1 MNTIRFVAAVSI
13 LVLSSLF
20 YSASNVCADPVTSTH
35 SLRIVAPYKGTFTS
49 PPTQTNTQFTTDAPL
64 MGNGD
69 LGVAVFGKI
78 DAMTFSLGKNE
89 FWSLADRT
97 VKAMARLNLS
107 IPDMAN
113 ASYSMTQD
121 IAVAEVNGTFSLG
134 GNTITTKSWV
144 NGDNATVNRLI
155 TQLKYTGTGTRN
167 VAVSIAVGMENNYIK
182 TPGSTG
188 DVLFLDVGADNA
200 DSVKGYATRKVRVA
214 TRVIGTTGTVSNNTL
229 TFTLSP
235 GTTYSLVTCI
245 MSNYDSIAYET
256 AAVSSI
262 ASETAAGVD
271 LLLSSHHTWWNNFY
285 SKSFVEIPNKLLEKE
300 FYGSLYLFA
309 CASRANEAPPGLY
322 ANWVMKNP
330 GWFSDYTCNYNFEAP
345 FYMTFPTN
353 HTELSENFDKPVIDW
368 VPNAQA
374 LAKLRGFTGA
384 YYRVHIGPLPDG
396 TADENEWNQKS
407 MGAFVTTIMTM
418 YYYYTRDT
426 AYARKIYPAYK
437 QIAIFYQD
445 YLKLDPTN
453 TRYMMYNDAQHE
465 GNAYPQ
471 TNGVMSLG
479 LIRFF
484 LQACIDIST
493 ELNVDPDFRAIWQD
507 RISKLSPYPL
517 QVRNGQTVF
526 RYTEVGLDWN
536 GGNVIGTQ
544 HIFPSS
550 QFGLE
555 TDSAQ
560 LAIAKNMVDQMQRW
574 NDGCG
579 TNTFYPA
586 AVRVGYDPNSILSHL
601 NSFVA
606 GSTYPN
612 LHIHTGGGGIE
623 NVTPVPITICEMF
636 VQSFQNKIR
645 LFANWPANTFGKF
658 GDLLAYGNFLIS
670 SDIES
675 NGVQYVRVISNKGRP
690 FTFYNPW
697 SGQTLRIYRNGIDS
711 GTVSGKLITINTSVN
726 EVIHLAANGTSYG
739 AILDRMKNPAGTIAG
754 VANGSRPQRSDVSFS
769 VAKRRFSRAHDRAIA
784 FSAISTKN
792 DNKKMTVD
800 IYSLDGTLVKEVV
813 SYGNVV
819 GWDLKGNGTLLVSAG
834 VYTYRITL
842 ERDDKTTMAS
852 GMFLLVQ

>member
-1 MNTIRFVAAVSI
+1 MNTIRFVAAVSS
-13 LVLSSLF
+13 LALSSLF
-20 YSASNVCADPVTSTH
+20 FSASNVCADPITSTH
-35 SLRIVAPYKGTFTS
+35 ALRIVAPYKGTFTS

-97 VKAMARLNLS
+97 VKAMARLNVS

-113 ASYSMTQD
+113 ASYSMTED

-144 NGDNATVNRLI
+144 NGDDAAVNRLI
-155 TQLKYTGTGTRN
+155 TQFKYTGTGTKN
-167 VAVSIAVGMENNYIK
+167 VAVSIAVGMENTYSK
-182 TPGSTG
+182 TPGSSG
-188 DVLFLDVGADNA
+188 DVLYLDVGADNV

-229 TFTLSP
+229 NFTLSP
-235 GTTYSLVTCI
+235 GNTYSLVTTI
-245 MSNYDSIAYET
+245 MSNYDSTDYKT
-256 AAVSSI
+256 AAINSI
-262 ASETAAGVD
+262 SSETQAGVD
-271 LLLSSHHTWWNNFY
+271 SLLSSHHTWWNNFY
-285 SKSFVEIPNKLLEKE
+285 GKSFVEIPNKLLEKE

-353 HTELSENFDKPVIDW
+353 HTELVENYAKPVIDW

-374 LAKLRGFTGA
+374 LAILRGFKGA
-384 YYRVHIGPLPDG
+384 YFRVHIGPMPDG
-396 TADENEWNQKS
+396 TQDENEWNQKS
-407 MGAFVTTIMTM
+407 MGAFVTTPMTM

-426 AYARKIYPAYK
+426 AYARKIYPTYK
-437 QIAIFYQD
+437 QIAIFYQN
-445 YLKLDPTN
+445 YLVLDPTG
-453 TRYMMYNDAQHE
+453 TRYMDYNDAQHE

-479 LIRFF
+479 LMRFF
-484 LQACIDIST
+484 LQGCIDIST
-493 ELNVDPDFRAIWQD
+493 ELNVDPDYRAIWQD
-507 RISKLSPYPL
+507 RLTRLSPYPL
-517 QVRNGQTVF
+517 QIRNGQTVF

-550 QFGLE
+550 QIGPE
-555 TDSAQ
+555 SDSAL

-574 NDGCG
+574 EDGCG

-586 AVRVGYDPNSILSHL
+586 AVRVGYNPTTILTQL
-601 NSFVA
+601 NTFVA
-606 GSTYPN
+606 NNTYPN

-636 VQSFQNKIR
+636 VQSFQNKLR
-645 LFANWPANTFGKF
+645 LFDNWPANTYGKF

-670 SDIES
+670 SDMES
-675 NGVQYVRVISNKGRP
+675 NGIQYMRVISNKGRP
-690 FTFYNPW
+690 LSFYNPW
-697 SGQTLRIYRNGIDS
+697 PGQTLRIYRNGIDS

-726 EVIHLAANGTSYG
+726 ETIHLATNGTSYA
-739 AILDRMKNPAGTIAG
+739 AILDRMKNPAGSIAG
-754 VANGSRPQRSDVSFS
+754 VANGSQPSQPAVSCS
-769 VAKRRFSRAHDRAIA
+769 IAKKLFNRTRDRAII
-784 FSAISTKN
+784 FSATNTYN
-792 DNKKMTVD
+792 DTRRVTVR
-800 IYSLDGTLVKEVV
+800 IYSI
-813 SYGNVV
+813 
-819 GWDLKGNGTLLVSAG
+819 NGTLIKELISNGNTIRWNMTSSGNTPVSIG
-834 VYTYRITL
+834 GYTYSVKL
-842 ERDDKTTMAS
+842 ERANQAVMTS
-852 GMFLLVQ
+852 GMFQIVR